1 MCYSDVLSLAPDVR
15 SPFGAAVEALRSL
28 VVTMVR
34 RGPATT
40 FPDTATGWSAVSAL
54 VVGHLDPRQGN
65 EMRTREFVPAH
76 ALRHPLGVDRVFSY
90 VSDAL
95 ESFSGQRRIVFTDG
109 PVLPIGEPGA
119 AVVDGVR
126 VTEHAFPW
134 TVIAVGDSLV
144 VVHDDDDGVLRVL
157 ANARELTTT
166 LVLLH
171 DTLWVLLGHEAQ
183 LRERT
188 QVPPRRLRSV
198 LETLASGATDQAA
211 QRTLALSS
219 RTFSRRTS
227 ELLSALGARSRFQ
240 AGVEAAHR
248 HWV

>member
-1 MCYSDVLSLAPDVR
+1 MR
-15 SPFGAAVEALRSL
+15 SPIGAAVEALRSL

-40 FPDTATGWSAVSAL
+40 LPDTSSGWSAVSAL
-54 VVGHLDPRQGN
+54 VVGRLDQTRGN
-65 EMRTREFVPAH
+65 GTRTREFVPAQ
-76 ALRHPLGVDRVFSY
+76 ALRHPLGVDRAFSH
-90 VSDAL
+90 VP
-95 ESFSGQRRIVFTDG
+95 ESFSDRRRIVFTDG
-109 PVLPIGEPGA
+109 PVLPIGEPAA

-126 VTEHAFPW
+126 VAEHAFPW
-134 TVIAVGDSLV
+134 TVIAVGESLV
-144 VVHDDDDGVLRVL
+144 VVRDDDDGVLRVL

-166 LVLLH
+166 LMLLH

-183 LRERT
+183 LREST
-188 QVPPRRLRSV
+188 QVLPRRLRTV

-211 QRTLALSS
+211 QRALELSS

-227 ELLSALGARSRFQ
+227 ELLTALGARSRFQ